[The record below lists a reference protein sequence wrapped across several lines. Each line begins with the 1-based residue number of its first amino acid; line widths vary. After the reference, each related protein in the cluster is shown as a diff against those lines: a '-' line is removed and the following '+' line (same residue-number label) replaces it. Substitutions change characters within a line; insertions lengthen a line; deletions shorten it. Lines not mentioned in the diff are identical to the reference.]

1 MTIEEFSNEF
11 DVLLNEYSLGV
22 DFSKAQTPI
31 TLDEYEKSLI
41 LTKMQEEL
49 VVNLYNGGAGVS
61 FEEVEQN
68 RKYLSNLVRTNILS
82 VLETQIK
89 YDNKSIVYEADLS
102 DLNVLFKT
110 YEHVVLNEEDKCLN
124 GKINSVYPVTQDEL
138 FKTIRNPFR
147 GVDSDRVMRMDIADN
162 KVELVSKYHIK
173 NYFVRYI
180 KKPKPI
186 LLIDLDYGDV
196 SIDKDIFP
204 ENTKSNCELDSSLHR
219 KILDMAVQYTIQNKM
234 QYLGQ
239 NNQNTNNNSN
249 NSNNQ

>member
-1 MTIEEFSNEF
+1 MTLEEFSNEF
-11 DVLLNEYSLGV
+11 DVQLNEYSLSV
-22 DFSKAQTPI
+22 EFSKAQSPI
-31 TLDEYEKSLI
+31 TLDEYEKSLY
-41 LTKMQEEL
+41 LTRAQFEM

-68 RKYLSNLVRTNILS
+68 RRYLANLVRTNTLE
-82 VLETQIK
+82 VEETQTK

-110 YEHVVLNEEDKCLN
+110 YEHVVLDEEDKCLN
-124 GKINSVYPVTQDEL
+124 GKINSVYPITQDEL

-204 ENTKSNCELDSSLHR
+204 ENTKSNCELDSSLHK
-219 KILDMAVQYTIQNKM
+219 KILDIAVQSAMQDKM
-234 QYLGQ
+234 QLL
-239 NNQNTNNNSN
+239 NTNNNN
-249 NSNNQ
+249 NNPKTEE